1 MRATLSMIGL
11 YNWDPSIF
19 DTMELPAGLDR
30 DTVISA
36 ILLDSMDLEVLYPD
50 PEYMKYALANYS
62 KRRIDVWNKLYA
74 TTKLEY
80 NPIWNKDGTIT
91 ETENVSR
98 TGDTSGTSN
107 TTTATSG
114 KSNTTTAT
122 SGESN
127 TTTETSGKSNTTTET
142 NGSSSG
148 NSETDTYVF
157 GFNES
162 TGAQSGRT
170 TESGADTSSGN
181 STENGTSS
189 GNSTENGTSSENR
202 RDDEKRTYTRS
213 EQGNIGVTTTQQMIK
228 EEREVDDF
236 SIIDY
241 IAKDILHK
249 MCILVY

>member
-1 MRATLSMIGL
+1 MRATLSMNGL

-50 PEYMKYALANYS
+50 PEYMKFALANYS

-80 NPIWNKDGTIT
+80 NPIWNKDGVIT
-91 ETENVSR
+91 ETEEVSR

-107 TTTATSG
+107 TTTASSG
-114 KSNTTTAT
+114 KSSTTTA
-122 SGESN
+122 
-127 TTTETSGKSNTTTET
+127 T

-162 TGAQSGRT
+162 SGAQSGRT
-170 TESGADTSSGN
+170 TESGAGTSSGN

-213 EQGNIGVTTTQQMIK
+213 EQGNIGITTTQQMIK

>member
-62 KRRIDVWNKLYA
+62 KRRIDVWNKLYS

-91 ETENVSR
+91 ETEEVSR
-98 TGDTSGTSN
+98 TGDTSGKSS
-107 TTTATSG
+107 TTTAT
-114 KSNTTTAT
+114 K
-122 SGESN
+122 
-127 TTTETSGKSNTTTET
+127 
-142 NGSSSG
+142 GSSSG

-162 TGAQSGRT
+162 SGAQSGRT
-170 TESGADTSSGN
+170 TENGAS
-181 STENGTSS
+181 TSS

-202 RDDEKRTYTRS
+202 KDDEKRTYTRS

>member
-1 MRATLSMIGL
+1 MIGL

-36 ILLDSMDLEVLYPD
+36 ILLDSMDFEVLYPD

-62 KRRIDVWNKLYA
+62 KRRIDVWNKLYS

-80 NPIWNKDGTIT
+80 NPIWNKDGTVT
-91 ETENVSR
+91 ETEKINSNGNKNLKGHENGSKSTR
-98 TGDTSGTSN
+98 GSENGNSQASGQTTTSQSEENSN
-107 TTTATSG
+107 T
-114 KSNTTTAT
+114 N
-122 SGESN
+122 N
-127 TTTETSGKSNTTTET
+127 HFV
-142 NGSSSG
+142 
-148 NSETDTYVF
+148 Y

-162 TGAQSGRT
+162 TGAQDSRSEDTGNSSGSGKQTDSSTGSHTTSSTSAEDHAIESTNSEDHADSSDRT
-170 TESGADTSSGN
+170 TT
-181 STENGTSS
+181 
-189 GNSTENGTSSENR
+189 
-202 RDDEKRTYTRS
+202 RT

-228 EEREVDDF
+228 EEREVDEF

>member
-62 KRRIDVWNKLYA
+62 KRRIDVWNKLYS

-91 ETENVSR
+91 ENENIDRSR
-98 TGDTSGTSN
+98 DATGSTYDSSTGD
-107 TTTATSG
+107 
-114 KSNTTTAT
+114 
-122 SGESN
+122 
-127 TTTETSGKSNTTTET
+127 
-142 NGSSSG
+142 SSTRG
-148 NSETDTYVF
+148 QTDEFVY

-162 TGAQSGRT
+162 SPAQSGRT
-170 TESGADTSSGN
+170 TENQSTHASDSGQSS
-181 STENGTSS
+181 
-189 GNSTENGTSSENR
+189 SSENESGNENR
-202 RDDEKRTYTRS
+202 SYTRK
-213 EQGNIGVTTTQQMIK
+213 EQGNIGITTTQQMIK

-241 IAKDILHK
+241 IVKDILHK

>member
-80 NPIWNKDGTIT
+80 NPIWNKDGMIT
-91 ETENVSR
+91 ETEEVSR

-122 SGESN
+122 SG
-127 TTTETSGKSNTTTET
+127 
-142 NGSSSG
+142 SSSE

-170 TESGADTSSGN
+170 TESGA
-181 STENGTSS
+181 GTSS

-213 EQGNIGVTTTQQMIK
+213 EQGNIGITTTQQMIK
-228 EEREVDDF
+228 EEREVDDV

-241 IAKDILHK
+241 IVKDILHK

>member
-50 PEYMKYALANYS
+50 PEYMKFALANYS
-62 KRRIDVWNKLYA
+62 KRRIDVWTKLYA

-80 NPIWNKDGTIT
+80 NPIWNKDGTVT
-91 ETENVSR
+91 ETEEVSR

-122 SGESN
+122 SGN
-127 TTTETSGKSNTTTET
+127 
-142 NGSSSG
+142 SSG

-162 TGAQSGRT
+162 SGAQSGRT
-170 TESGADTSSGN
+170 TESGASTSSGN
-181 STENGTSS
+181 STENCTSS

-202 RDDEKRTYTRS
+202 RDDEKRTYTRN
-213 EQGNIGVTTTQQMIK
+213 EQGNIGITTTQQMIK
-228 EEREVDDF
+228 EEREIDDF

>member
-30 DTVISA
+30 DAVISA

-50 PEYMKYALANYS
+50 PEYMKFALANYS
-62 KRRIDVWNKLYA
+62 KRRIDVWNKLYS

-80 NPIWNKDGTIT
+80 NPIWNKDGMIT
-91 ETENVSR
+91 ETEEVSR

-107 TTTATSG
+107 TTKASSG
-114 KSNTTTAT
+114 KSNTTTA
-122 SGESN
+122 
-127 TTTETSGKSNTTTET
+127 T

-148 NSETDTYVF
+148 NSETNTYVF

-162 TGAQSGRT
+162 SGAQSGRT
-170 TESGADTSSGN
+170 TESGAGTSSGN

-202 RDDEKRTYTRS
+202 RDNEKRTYTRS

>member
-1 MRATLSMIGL
+1 MPATLSLLGL
-11 YNWDPSIF
+11 YQINKNLF
-19 DTMELPAGLDR
+19 DDILLPAGIEKER
-30 DTVISA
+30 ETIKN
-36 ILLDSMDLEVLYPD
+36 ILLLNSAELEVLYPD
-50 PEYMKYALANYS
+50 PDTMRAALGLYS
-62 KRRIDVWNKLYA
+62 RERIDSWTKLYN
-74 TTKLEY
+74 TTQFKY
-80 NPIWNKDGTIT
+80 NPIWNKDGIIT
-91 ETENVSR
+91 ETEEVSR
-98 TGDTSGTSN
+98 TGDTSGKSN

-122 SGESN
+122 
-127 TTTETSGKSNTTTET
+127 K
-142 NGSSSG
+142 GSSSG

-162 TGAQSGRT
+162 SGAQSGRT
-170 TESGADTSSGN
+170 TESGAGTSSGN

-202 RDDEKRTYTRS
+202 RDDEKRTYTRN

>member
-80 NPIWNKDGTIT
+80 NPIWNKDGMIT
-91 ETENVSR
+91 ETEEVSR

-122 SGESN
+122 SGN
-127 TTTETSGKSNTTTET
+127 
-142 NGSSSG
+142 SSG

-170 TESGADTSSGN
+170 TESGASTSSGN

-213 EQGNIGVTTTQQMIK
+213 EQGNIGITTTQQMIK

-241 IAKDILHK
+241 IVKDILHK

>member
-80 NPIWNKDGTIT
+80 NPIWNKDGMIT
-91 ETENVSR
+91 ETEEVSR

-122 SGESN
+122 SG
-127 TTTETSGKSNTTTET
+127 
-142 NGSSSG
+142 SSSE

-170 TESGADTSSGN
+170 TESGAGTSSGN

-213 EQGNIGVTTTQQMIK
+213 EQGNIGITTTQQMIK

-241 IAKDILHK
+241 IVKDILHK

>member
-30 DTVISA
+30 DAVISA

-50 PEYMKYALANYS
+50 PEYMKYALATYS

-91 ETENVSR
+91 ETEEVSR

-107 TTTATSG
+107 TTTASSG
-114 KSNTTTAT
+114 KSNTTTA
-122 SGESN
+122 SS
-127 TTTETSGKSNTTTET
+127 
-142 NGSSSG
+142 GSSSG
-148 NSETDTYVF
+148 NSETNTYVF

-162 TGAQSGRT
+162 SGAQSGRT
-170 TESGADTSSGN
+170 TESVASTSSGN

-189 GNSTENGTSSENR
+189 GNSTENGTSSESR

-213 EQGNIGVTTTQQMIK
+213 EQGNIGITTTQQMIK

>member
-1 MRATLSMIGL
+1 MHATLSMVGL
-11 YNWDPSIF
+11 YNWDNTLFDSLQLPSGV
-19 DTMELPAGLDR
+19 ER
-30 DTVISA
+30 DAVVSA
-36 ILLDSMDLEVLYPD
+36 ILLDSAELEVLYPD
-50 PEYMKYALANYS
+50 PEYMKFAIGNYS
-62 KRRIDVWNKLYA
+62 KRRIDTWTKLYK
-74 TTKLEY
+74 TTTLEY

-91 ETENVSR
+91 ETEEVSR
-98 TGDTSGTSN
+98 TGDTSG
-107 TTTATSG
+107 
-114 KSNTTTAT
+114 KSNTTTT
-122 SGESN
+122 SNGE
-127 TTTETSGKSNTTTET
+127 
-142 NGSSSG
+142 SSG

-162 TGAQSGRT
+162 NGAQSGRT
-170 TESGADTSSGN
+170 TESGASN
-181 STENGTSS
+181 SS

-202 RDDEKRTYTRS
+202 RDDEKRTYTRN

>member
-50 PEYMKYALANYS
+50 PEYMKFALANYS

-80 NPIWNKDGTIT
+80 NPIWNKDGVIT
-91 ETENVSR
+91 ETEEVSR

-107 TTTATSG
+107 TTTASSG
-114 KSNTTTAT
+114 KSSTTTA
-122 SGESN
+122 
-127 TTTETSGKSNTTTET
+127 T

-162 TGAQSGRT
+162 SGAQSGRT
-170 TESGADTSSGN
+170 TESGAGTSSGN

-213 EQGNIGVTTTQQMIK
+213 EQGNIGITTTQQMIK

>member
-50 PEYMKYALANYS
+50 PKCMKFALANYS
-62 KRRIDVWNKLYA
+62 KRRIDVWNKLYS

-91 ETENVSR
+91 ETEEVSR

-122 SGESN
+122 
-127 TTTETSGKSNTTTET
+127 

-162 TGAQSGRT
+162 SGAQSGRT
-170 TESGADTSSGN
+170 TESGAGTSSGN
-181 STENGTSS
+181 STETGTSS
-189 GNSTENGTSSENR
+189 GNSTENGTNSENR

>member
-30 DTVISA
+30 DAVISA

-50 PEYMKYALANYS
+50 PEYMKFALANYS
-62 KRRIDVWNKLYA
+62 KRRIDVWNKLYS

-91 ETENVSR
+91 ETEEVSR

-107 TTTATSG
+107 TTTASSG
-114 KSNTTTAT
+114 KSSTTTA
-122 SGESN
+122 
-127 TTTETSGKSNTTTET
+127 T

-162 TGAQSGRT
+162 SGAQSGRT
-170 TESGADTSSGN
+170 TESGAGTSSGN

-213 EQGNIGVTTTQQMIK
+213 EQGNIGITTTQQMIK